1 VRTRALAPSTRPAVA
16 LSLAPPSLRCSRP
29 PCVAAQG
36 SSTLKLKSAAGKD
49 VAGGRKELERLLDHF
64 NVDVNNPIN
73 VMTQDSSRQF
83 LQSGSAKARRLS

>member
-1 VRTRALAPSTRPAVA
+1 MRLI
-16 LSLAPPSLRCSRP
+16 LKGQDSLY
-29 PCVAAQG
+29 G
-36 SSTLKLKSAAGKD
+36 SSS
-49 VAGGRKELERLLDHF
+49 ELERLLDHF